1 MSRRRRRRP
10 QPAGPFETTITALA
24 NDGRGIGRVPEAD
37 ASGDPG
43 KVIFIDGALP
53 GETVQFMRVSN
64 RSDFAEGRLDVVLKP
79 GPDRIEPPCPH
90 AGYCGGCKLQHL
102 APTAQLREKQQQ
114 MLDALARIGKV
125 KPLEILE
132 PLTGPTLGYRRRAR
146 LSVRDVP
153 AKGRVLVGFRE
164 RDKPYVAD
172 IDHCQVIVPELGQ
185 RLMELSDVL
194 GKLSIRAGIPQIEIA
209 YGDESAAL
217 TIRCLSEPTAEDRE
231 QLAALEQSL
240 DVQVFLQPAGPDSIQ
255 PLNPPAR
262 PLMYRL
268 PDDDVTLAFEPQDF
282 IQVNGEINRALV
294 RRALNALQLKS
305 GDRVLELFAGLGNF
319 TLPMARRGAQVHAVE
334 GDAALVARA
343 DANAQRNELDQYITT
358 EVANLFE
365 SPQDWQWPGQTFD
378 LALLDPPRAGAAE
391 CLDALARSGVR
402 RIVYVSCHPA
412 TLARDVGRLVHDHG
426 YRCEQAGVIDMFP
439 QTAHVE
445 SMAVLTRGA

>member
-1 MSRRRRRRP
+1 MSRRRRRP
-10 QPAGPFETTITALA
+10 QPAGPFQTEITALA

-37 ASGDPG
+37 VGADPG

-53 GETVQFMRVSN
+53 GETVEFMRVRN
-64 RSDFAEGRLDVVLKP
+64 RSDFAEGRLEAVVTP
-79 GPDRIEPPCPH
+79 APDRVEPPCRH

-102 APTAQLREKQQQ
+102 ASAGQLREKQQQ
-114 MLDALARIGKV
+114 VLDALARIGKV
-125 KPLEILE
+125 EPATLAE

-172 IDHCQVIVPELGQ
+172 IDACEVIVPELGH
-185 RLMELSDVL
+185 RLMELSDAL
-194 GKLSIRAGIPQIEIA
+194 GRLSIRGEIPQVEIA
-209 YGDESAAL
+209 YGDACAAL
-217 TIRCLSEPTAEDRE
+217 TIRCLAQPTAADRE
-231 QLAALEQSL
+231 ELEALEGRL
-240 DVQVFLQPAGPDSIQ
+240 GVQVYLQPGGLDSIA

-262 PLMYRL
+262 PLSYRL
-268 PDDDVTLAFEPQDF
+268 PEDDITLVFEPQDF
-282 IQVNGEINRALV
+282 IQVNGAVNRLLVQRALE
-294 RRALNALQLKS
+294 ALDLRP

-343 DANAQRNELDQYITT
+343 DANARLNGVDAQIST

-365 SPQDWQWPGQTFD
+365 TSEPWRWTGQQFD

-391 CLDALARSGVR
+391 CLDALAATGVR
-402 RIVYVSCHPA
+402 RVVYVSCHPA
-412 TLARDVGRLVHDHG
+412 TLARDVGRLVHVHG
-426 YRCEQAGVIDMFP
+426 FRCEQAGVIDMFP

-445 SMAVLTRGA
+445 SMAVLTRGD